1 MVKNIKEHLKQ
12 LKRLGYICVFYCS
25 LLWKVLIAYRPFP
38 HYAPVSKHKEMKT
51 RLGSDNFIQIT
62 VLCPPLPGVSAFVY
76 RNVGKVSYYWFTL
89 LNAIIKK
96 NEAHATETKLAFGN
110 SKRRLILRRRLLTSD
125 FSIIF
130 QQIDGEA
137 FLLLNQSDIVNILKI
152 KLGPALKIFNTIPKF
167 WCYLNC
173 N

>member
-12 LKRLGYICVFYCS
+12 LKRLRYMFFTARCS
-25 LLWKVLIAYRPFP
+25 ERFWTPIDLSLFTLQWANIKKWR
-38 HYAPVSKHKEMKT
+38 
-51 RLGSDNFIQIT
+51 RGSDRHFHTNHWSLST
-62 VLCPPLPGVSAFVY
+62 RASSWCLCLQECGI
-76 RNVGKVSYYWFTL
+76 GL
-89 LNAIIKK
+89 LLLIYVVKCDYKK
-96 NEAHATETKLAFGN
+96 NEAHATETKLASWN
-110 SKRRLILRRRLLTSD
+110 SKRRLLLRRRLLTSD

-137 FLLLNQSDIVNILKI
+137 FLLLNQGDIVNILKI